1 MSNGLLESEA
11 YLPAAMKGWKVL
23 SSAVHPDGKFGW
35 VQGVNEKP
43 DVVTKDDSQLFGVG
57 AFLLAG
63 SALHDFLGQK

>member
-1 MSNGLLESEA
+1 M
-11 YLPAAMKGWKVL
+11 L
-23 SSAVHPDGKFGW
+23 SAAVHPDGKFGW

-63 SALHDFLGQK
+63 SAMYDFLNEQ